1 MIALTA
7 RLSPSALD
15 TRRGVVRLHP
25 EVFDALGLTA
35 WDAVRLTG
43 SRVTS
48 ALAAVATGRGAAP
61 GVILVDDLTLSNL
74 GLAEGAEVVV
84 APVEVSAARSVTVAG
99 SRMAAASLPPETL
112 RLALTGKVL
121 SVGDTVSLLPQDVAP
136 PSGVDLSTARRK
148 LSNAIGITWTN
159 ELLTVTATEPD
170 GPVAVQPSTQLSWR
184 DAAPLRD
191 STGRDYSACSRPSGG
206 FAQSPGPTPAATPA
220 GGTPTTGASSPGG
233 TVPRASDAARTA
245 TGTTGATTAPVR
257 PEAPSVSDLVGSEDA
272 AARLTE
278 WLRLTFERPEL
289 LERLGA
295 NSRLGVLVAGPAG
308 VGKATLVRAVT
319 RAVDAELVEVSAPS
333 VAALEAGTASQ
344 RVHDAVAAAS
354 AHAAAGRNCV
364 LLVTDIEALVPGANP
379 PPLTTV
385 VLDAL
390 RSSSHHGRLA
400 IVGTTAQPEGVDPRL
415 RDPELLDRELVLVPP
430 DTRTRT
436 EVLRMLLRSVPLS
449 DDVDL
454 GVIAERTPGFVT
466 ADLLAL
472 RREAAVRAALRQ
484 PPEREGAATD
494 TATAPVAPQA
504 EAPVE
509 EVVDGELLADPVG
522 ETRAA
527 RTAEGGDLA
536 SEVADA
542 ITDAEVVDVSP
553 HGETLALPA
562 PGGGGGTTRLPVP
575 PDQDGGETT
584 RFAVP
589 PSRDD
594 TVEVPAAP
602 ADQATTEEPAP
613 ASPETATSEEAGP
626 GWPSIRQGDLLD
638 ALSSVRPISM
648 SSSDTLQT
656 GGLTLDDVGDMAE
669 TKQAL
674 TEAVLWPLRYPDS
687 FARLGVRPPRGVLLY
702 GPPGCGKTFLVRA
715 LAGTGQLN
723 VMSVKGAELLD
734 KWVGESERA
743 VRELFARAAE
753 AAPTL
758 VFLDEV
764 DALAP
769 RRGGSSDSG
778 VADRVVAALLTELDG
793 VEPMRDVV
801 ILAATNRPELIDP
814 ALLRPGRLE
823 RLVYVPPPDG
833 EARAAILRSASR
845 NTPLADQVDLDALAA
860 DLDGYSAADCAA
872 LVREAALTAMR
883 ENLEATEVTAD
894 HLAAA
899 RESVRPSLD
908 PAQLAELEAY
918 AASQR

>member
-43 SRVTS
+43 SRVTA
-48 ALAAVATGRGAAP
+48 ALAAVATGRGSAP

-136 PSGVDLSTARRK
+136 PSGVDLSAARRT

-159 ELLTVTATEPD
+159 ELLTVTAAEPD

-191 STGRDYSACSRPSGG
+191 STGRDYSAGSRPAGG
-206 FAQSPGPTPAATPA
+206 FAPFPGPAPAATPA
-220 GGTPTTGASSPGG
+220 SGSPASAASPGG
-233 TVPRASDAARTA
+233 TVPRTSSAARPA
-245 TGTTGATTAPVR
+245 TGAAGTAAAPIR
-257 PEAPSVSDLVGSEDA
+257 PEVPSVSDLVGSEDA
-272 AARLTE
+272 ARRLTE

-308 VGKATLVRAVT
+308 VGKATLVRAVS

-333 VAALEAGTASQ
+333 TAALEAGTASQ

-354 AHAAAGRNCV
+354 AHATAGRNCV
-364 LLVTDIEALVPGANP
+364 LLITDIEALVPGSNP

-430 DTRTRT
+430 DARTRT

-484 PPEREGAATD
+484 PPEREGAAAG
-494 TATAPVAPQA
+494 TATEPAAPREDA
-504 EAPVE
+504 EE
-509 EVVDGELLADPVG
+509 EVVDGELLA
-522 ETRAA
+522 E
-527 RTAEGGDLA
+527 
-536 SEVADA
+536 
-542 ITDAEVVDVSP
+542 
-553 HGETLALPA
+553 
-562 PGGGGGTTRLPVP
+562 
-575 PDQDGGETT
+575 
-584 RFAVP
+584 
-589 PSRDD
+589 
-594 TVEVPAAP
+594 PAAEPP
-602 ADQATTEEPAP
+602 A
-613 ASPETATSEEAGP
+613 
-626 GWPSIRQGDLLD
+626 
-638 ALSSVRPISM
+638 
-648 SSSDTLQT
+648 
-656 GGLTLDDVGDMAE
+656 
-669 TKQAL
+669 
-674 TEAVLWPLRYPDS
+674 
-687 FARLGVRPPRGVLLY
+687 
-702 GPPGCGKTFLVRA
+702 
-715 LAGTGQLN
+715 
-723 VMSVKGAELLD
+723 
-734 KWVGESERA
+734 
-743 VRELFARAAE
+743 
-753 AAPTL
+753 
-758 VFLDEV
+758 
-764 DALAP
+764 
-769 RRGGSSDSG
+769 
-778 VADRVVAALLTELDG
+778 
-793 VEPMRDVV
+793 
-801 ILAATNRPELIDP
+801 
-814 ALLRPGRLE
+814 
-823 RLVYVPPPDG
+823 
-833 EARAAILRSASR
+833 
-845 NTPLADQVDLDALAA
+845 
-860 DLDGYSAADCAA
+860 
-872 LVREAALTAMR
+872 
-883 ENLEATEVTAD
+883 
-894 HLAAA
+894 
-899 RESVRPSLD
+899 
-908 PAQLAELEAY
+908 
-918 AASQR
+918 